1 MIDEAGSV
9 PPPHVLCVLGT
20 GLDLDLVA
28 RLAAEIAGPDCTLDT
43 EFSRPEPDRRMVASF
58 RSSLTGASFTDADRR
73 SVREH
78 DTVAYLLS
86 PPATRRTA
94 IEVSRRM
101 LALTAALLRNGAT
114 AVRNE
119 SSGLAHGRDRWLDL
133 ADRASAATDEPTLA
147 VVLHRSWVK
156 RPITDGVALYSCGMH
171 LLGAPDVELR
181 AGRPTGP
188 DEVDAQVRLLDALA
202 RYLLTEPR
210 AREIR
215 DGETFALA
223 ADAPHW
229 VLGRRECARYD
240 PDDLYRNPYGYWCLT
255 PGQPTP

>member
-1 MIDEAGSV
+1 MIDEAGS
-9 PPPHVLCVLGT
+9 PPPQHVLCVLGA

-28 RLAAEIAGPDCTLDT
+28 RLAAEIGGPDCTLDA
-43 EFSRPEPDRRMVASF
+43 EYSRPEPDPRMAASF
-58 RSSLTGASFTDADRR
+58 RSSLTSPSFTDADRR
-73 SVREH
+73 AVRKH

-86 PPATRRTA
+86 PPATRQTA

-101 LALTAALLRNGAT
+101 LALTAALLRAGAT

-133 ADRASAATDEPTLA
+133 ADRAAAATDEPTLA
-147 VVLHRSWVK
+147 VLLHRAWVK
-156 RPITDGVALYSCGMH
+156 RPITDGVAVYSCGMH

-181 AGRPTGP
+181 AGPPTGP
-188 DEVDAQVRLLDALA
+188 AEVDAQVGLLDALA
-202 RYLLTEPR
+202 HYLLTEPGGR
-210 AREIR
+210 RIR

-223 ADAPHW
+223 PDAPHW
-229 VLGRRECARYD
+229 VLGSRDCARYD

-255 PGQPTP
+255 PG

>member
-9 PPPHVLCVLGT
+9 PPQHVLCVLGA
-20 GLDLDLVA
+20 GLDLDVVA
-28 RLAAEIAGPDCTLDT
+28 RLAAEIGGPDCILDT
-43 EFSRPEPDRRMVASF
+43 EYSRPEPDSRMVASF
-58 RSSLTGASFTDADRR
+58 RSSLGSPSFTDADRR
-73 SVREH
+73 AVREH

-86 PPATRRTA
+86 PPATRQTA

-101 LALTAALLRNGAT
+101 LALTAALLRAGAT

-133 ADRASAATDEPTLA
+133 ADRAAATTDDPTLA
-147 VVLHRSWVK
+147 VVLHRAWVK
-156 RPITDGVALYSCGMH
+156 RPITDGVAVYSCGMH

-181 AGRPTGP
+181 AGPPTGP
-188 DEVDAQVRLLDALA
+188 AEVDAQVRVLDALA

-210 AREIR
+210 AGQIR

-229 VLGRRECARYD
+229 VLGSRGCARYD

-255 PGQPTP
+255 PG